1 LWGSSINIISQHS
14 KNMNRKIEFT
24 ELVTILLI
32 LVSLLN
38 LNYATM
44 TILDY
49 VFIETS
55 IIFLVL
61 LGIKFIRR

>member
-1 LWGSSINIISQHS
+1 
-14 KNMNRKIEFT
+14 MNRKIEFT